1 MLPVLVWLNHD
12 AFQSLLGGCLQG
24 DGGAIG
30 SSGCMV
36 CSRIMRLLPHVRAR
50 WMAGSRI
57 WNLELYFLFSGVFL
71 QFDTATPRRR
81 STREPFR
88 RTKNGNAV
96 IDECDDEKHPLLHCD
111 ACKQARAAT

>member
-1 MLPVLVWLNHD
+1 MLPVLAWLNHD

-30 SSGCMV
+30 SSGCIV
-36 CSRIMRLLPHVRAR
+36 CSRIMRLLPHHVRAR

-81 STREPFR
+81 STR
-88 RTKNGNAV
+88 TKRDKKAEMLCFGVAWQFC
-96 IDECDDEKHPLLHCD
+96 IGIETKD
-111 ACKQARAAT
+111 